1 MYFSGSK
8 SRYLLTILVL
18 LIGSLILAACGSDTG
33 DGGENPGDMPGLS
46 PRPGEELGMPA
57 MGSPDAPITMVEFG
71 DFGCPYCGVFALQ
84 VKPEIIEH
92 YVETG
97 IVRFI
102 WRDFPVITENSLPA
116 ARAARCA
123 QEQGAFW
130 EYHDALYEVLDED
143 GSRAFDDAKF
153 SNLAKDL
160 SLDTARFDGCLE
172 DNPHQSVIARDI
184 QHARQLGA
192 RATPTFLV
200 NGYLVSGSQPFEQ
213 WEEIFAEL
221 LADGDGDD

>member
-1 MYFSGSK
+1 M
-8 SRYLLTILVL
+8 
-18 LIGSLILAACGSDTG
+18 AACSSEPESL
-33 DGGENPGDMPGLS
+33 GGEDPDNMPGLS
-46 PRPGEELGMPA
+46 ARPGRDLGMPA
-57 MGSPDAPITMVEFG
+57 LGSPDAPITMVEFG

-84 VKPEIIEH
+84 IKPDIMEH

-97 IVRFI
+97 VVRFI

-123 QEQGAFW
+123 QEQDAFW
-130 EYHDALYEVLDED
+130 EYHDALYEVLNDE
-143 GSRAFDDAKF
+143 GSGAMDAGKF
-153 SNLAKDL
+153 STLAGEL
-160 SLDTARFDGCLE
+160 SLDTSRFEKCLE
-172 DNPHQSVIARDI
+172 ENPHQGIIARDI

-200 NGYLVSGSQPFEQ
+200 NGYLVSGSQPFDK

-221 LADGDGDD
+221 LADQDGGD